1 MNVNAPVLL
10 FLCCCFCVLI
20 DSFDLTW
27 TFLDLEYNS
36 YFFLQTAFFP
46 YVNMTVARWFVS
58 SSLFN
63 KFEQFLKPQTSNL
76 KP

>member
-27 TFLDLEYNS
+27 TFRDLEYNS
-36 YFFLQTAFFP
+36 DFFFTDCIL
-46 YVNMTVARWFVS
+46 
-58 SSLFN
+58 SLC
-63 KFEQFLKPQTSNL
+63 EHDCGPRSMVC
-76 KP
+76 